1 MINVPRIIVIGAGA
15 HATKVHLP
23 ILKKLSDKKKCS
35 LVCVVDIDSDRA
47 KEAQKRFSFE
57 KYETDPHTVGTY
69 KNINI
74 VYVLGTAHMHYEY
87 AKIFLSK
94 GIAVFIEKPLTENS
108 IQLREL
114 VDLARTHQANL
125 FCGLNRR
132 YMTVVDDVKGYLLDS
147 KISTIE
153 ARFNYNFYGIAPK
166 FEASSW
172 ISSNSIH
179 ALDLILFFK
188 KFEKPVQVSSIG
200 NALQGGKNN
209 NFVSILKWDD
219 STSAVFISNN
229 ESGVRQEQYTIHTED
244 ATYIFDRSSL
254 EIWRNGSLFI
264 KKEYTKDKSGFEQ
277 EHEYFISQL
286 ETHIVDDSVV
296 GTLELCESIEVGNM
310 DNVAQVS
317 KIIPTEKPKE
327 DNKHSNG
334 ILVLNPSG
342 MRAELSRM
350 RAEYTIFYE
359 EDLKHLSK
367 EDRKNIVAIITGNK
381 GKPLTIDIL
390 DILPSLKSVGIVGA
404 SIKKFDPQLA
414 IERGITVFNTS
425 KVFAETVA
433 EFIIMYAILGMRRA
447 SLSHEVMRH
456 GGWGIEQTSF
466 LSKVAKR
473 LRIVKNTNTKT
484 FVNTQFRGATFGMI
498 GFGEVTTSLI
508 EILKMFECSIH
519 IYSEYLTSE
528 QACELGVEKVSLTKA
543 MQADVVSVHRGQSPR
558 TLNSIT
564 KNELSYLK
572 QGAVFINASR
582 GQVVNTE
589 DLILRLKKGDIFAC
603 LDVFDVEPL
612 SKTSPLRKMKN
623 VFLTSH
629 IAGGTQAM
637 HEKSVKSIYD
647 TVKEFLVHGKHT
659 ENKITLER
667 LANMT

>member
-1 MINVPRIIVIGAGA
+1 MINIPRIIVIGAGA

-57 KYETDPHTVGTY
+57 AYETDPHAIETY
-69 KNINI
+69 KDINL
-74 VYVLGTAHMHYEY
+74 VYVFGTAYMHYEY

-94 GIAVFIEKPLTENS
+94 GIAVCIEKPLTENS

-114 VDLARTHQANL
+114 VELARVHKTNL

-132 YMTVVDDVKGYLLDS
+132 YMTVVEDVKGYLLDS

-153 ARFNYNFYGIAPK
+153 AKFNYNFYGIAPK
-166 FEASSW
+166 FEAPSW

-188 KFEKPVQVSSIG
+188 KFEKPIQVSSIG

-209 NFVSILKWDD
+209 NFVSILKWED

-229 ESGVRQEQYTIHTED
+229 ESGVRQEQYTIHAED

-254 EIWRNGSLFI
+254 EIWRSGSLFL

-277 EHEYFISQL
+277 EHEYFLSQL
-286 ETHIVDDSVV
+286 ENHIVDDSVV
-296 GTLELCESIEVGNM
+296 GTLELCESIEAGHINIT
-310 DNVAQVS
+310 QTS
-317 KIIPTEKPKE
+317 KSIQTEKQKE
-327 DNKHSNG
+327 HSKPANS

-350 RAEYTIFYE
+350 RADYTILYE
-359 EDLKHLSK
+359 EDLQHVSTD
-367 EDRKNIVAIITGNK
+367 DRKNIVAIITGNK
-381 GKPLTIDIL
+381 GKPLTADML
-390 DILPSLKSVGIVGA
+390 NTLPSVKVVGIVGA
-404 SIKKFDPQLA
+404 SIKKFDPQFA
-414 IERGITVFNTS
+414 IERGITVFNAS

-433 EFIIMYAILGMRRA
+433 EFITMYAILGMRRA
-447 SLSHEVMRH
+447 SLSHEVIRR

-473 LRIVKNTNTKT
+473 LRMIKNTNTKT

-508 EILKMFECSIH
+508 EILKMFDCKIH
-519 IYSEYLTSE
+519 VYSDYLTSE
-528 QACELGVEKVSLTKA
+528 QARELGVEKVSLTKA
-543 MQADVVSVHRGQSPR
+543 MQADVVSVHRGQSQR

-589 DLILRLKKGDIFAC
+589 DLILRLKKGDVFAC

-612 SKTSPLRKMKN
+612 PKSSPLRKMKN

-637 HEKSVKSIYD
+637 HEKSVTNIYD
-647 TVKEFLVHGKHT
+647 TVTEFLVHGKHT